1 MLLNQLELNV
11 IYAVK
16 SSTETLNMLIKMGV
30 DAQTVLKNQD
40 EVRP

>member
-1 MLLNQLELNV
+1 MLLNPLELNV